1 MACSIGAIFSA
12 LMGAGGL
19 VGDRSAEEV
28 AGHVRSVVRDLFR
41 RR

>member
-19 VGDRSAEEV
+19 FGDQSAEEV
-28 AGHVRSVVRDLFR
+28 AGQVRSVARDLFR